1 MRFNSNLFANRL
13 RVSAA
18 QQIHRA
24 MREQPEFRRMVQGR
38 ALKIAKDAGREPMSG
53 DTHHV
58 LQHLVKAQMA
68 RQYNFLVQQQQ
79 LARGKNS
86 RNGAGAQ
93 NHTPGSPK
101 SDTLHQSTA
110 ATAASDI
117 GLPGLHPDVAVQLR
131 ANAVQQVKR
140 AYQERPEFQQMVQIQ
155 AHKVAQDAGR
165 APDQED
171 TRRVLWQF
179 IGRVAK
185 RQLAQRYGSQVQHAQ
200 PLS

>member
-1 MRFNSNLFANRL
+1 
-13 RVSAA
+13 
-18 QQIHRA
+18 
-24 MREQPEFRRMVQGR
+24 MREQPEFQRMVQGR
-38 ALKIAKDAGREPMSG
+38 ALKIAQDAGREPIPG
-53 DTHHV
+53 DTHRV

-86 RNGAGAQ
+86 RTGAGAQ
-93 NHTPGSPK
+93 NLAPRSSK
-101 SDTLHQSTA
+101 SGTLHTLTA
-110 ATAASDI
+110 PTVASDI

-140 AYQERPEFQQMVQIQ
+140 AYQERPEFQQMVQSQ

-165 APDQED
+165 APNQDD
-171 TRRVLWQF
+171 TRRVLWQY
-179 IGRVAK
+179 IGRVAN
-185 RQLAQRYGSQVQHAQ
+185 RQLAQRCGSHGQHAQ